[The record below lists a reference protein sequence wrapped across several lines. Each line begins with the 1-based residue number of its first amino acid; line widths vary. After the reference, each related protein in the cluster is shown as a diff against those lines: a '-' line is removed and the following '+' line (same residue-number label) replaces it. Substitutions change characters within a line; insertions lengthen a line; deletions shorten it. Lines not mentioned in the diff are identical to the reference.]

1 MIQAI
6 NVRNEMG
13 NITTAL
19 ETLKGKQRNIMN
31 KFMPIH
37 MTIEMKL
44 KISWKSWI
52 SKAHSNGIDYPNSS
66 IKEIKFVINK
76 LSTKK
81 TISSREHHWR

>member
-13 NITTAL
+13 NITTDL

-44 KISWKSWI
+44 KIS
-52 SKAHSNGIDYPNSS
+52 
-66 IKEIKFVINK
+66 
-76 LSTKK
+76 
-81 TISSREHHWR
+81 